1 MEQTSEKRFTAKEVI
16 RREIPDLNM
25 TELVEFLN
33 NIDQNTIVTITI
45 SDGKEDESHA
55 GSKGI

>member
-1 MEQTSEKRFTAKEVI
+1 MEYTNEKRFTAKEVI

-25 TELVEFLN
+25 KELVEFLN
-33 NIDQNTIVTITI
+33 NIDQDTIVTITI
-45 SDGKEDESHA
+45 SDGKEGENHA

>member
-45 SDGKEDESHA
+45 SDGKEDGGHA

>member
-1 MEQTSEKRFTAKEVI
+1 MEQASEKRFTAKEVI

-33 NIDQNTIVTITI
+33 NIDQNTIVTIII
-45 SDGKEDESHA
+45 SDGKEDGGHA